1 MPKLAETR
9 AHQQSSSPIKK
20 KRKKVV
26 SFNIWRSID
35 AGEWIIKLNQAYDHQ
50 TKKESTK
57 KK

>member
-20 KRKKVV
+20 KRKVV
-26 SFNIWRSID
+26 NFNIWRSID
-35 AGEWIIKLNQAYDHQ
+35 AGKLIIKLNQAYDHQ

>member
-50 TKKESTK
+50 TRK
-57 KK
+57 